1 MDRELLDNLLKSKF
15 GEDFDTSSITDEDI
29 KGLLPDNNSGDSN
42 EEEDDMIDDTD
53 DTSREGEVVDDND
66 EEIDLEN
73 INYEELSED
82 AKLMYNMMI
91 KERQARLN
99 DKIDNIIASS
109 ELSDAQKKVVK
120 RFAKTSSNIADIK
133 EMIADLEKDNKASK
147 RFVGTTRIIGKNNVK
162 STIKIEKQKKTPAYG
177 TKEFGAWLAK
187 R

>member
-29 KGLLPDNNSGDSN
+29 KGLLPDDNSGDSN
-42 EEEDDMIDDTD
+42 EEDDETDNIDDTH
-53 DTSREGEVVDDND
+53 REEEVVDDND

-82 AKLMYNMMI
+82 AKLMYNMMM

-99 DKIDNIIASS
+99 DKIDNIITSS

-162 STIKIEKQKKTPAYG
+162 STVKIEKQKKTPAYG

>member
-29 KGLLPDNNSGDSN
+29 KGLLPDDNSGDSN
-42 EEEDDMIDDTD
+42 EEDDEIDDAD
-53 DTSREGEVVDDND
+53 DTSRKEEVVDDNE

-82 AKLMYNMMI
+82 AKLMYNMMM

-99 DKIDNIIASS
+99 DKIDNIITSS

-133 EMIADLEKDNKASK
+133 EMISDLEKDNKASK
-147 RFVGTTRIIGKNNVK
+147 RFVGNTRIIGKNNVK
-162 STIKIEKQKKTPAYG
+162 STVKIEKQKKTPAYG

>member
-29 KGLLPDNNSGDSN
+29 KGLLPDDNSGDSN
-42 EEEDDMIDDTD
+42 EEDDETDNIDNTH
-53 DTSREGEVVDDND
+53 REEEVVDDND

-82 AKLMYNMMI
+82 AKLMYNMMM

-99 DKIDNIIASS
+99 DKIDNIITSS

-162 STIKIEKQKKTPAYG
+162 STVKIEKQKKTPAYG